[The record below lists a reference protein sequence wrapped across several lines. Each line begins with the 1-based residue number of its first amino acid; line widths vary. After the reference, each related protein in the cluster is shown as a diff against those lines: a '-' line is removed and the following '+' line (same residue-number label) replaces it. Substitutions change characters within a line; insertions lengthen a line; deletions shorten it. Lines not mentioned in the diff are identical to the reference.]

1 MRVGQK
7 VTLHLVDETV
17 ITGIV
22 ERITDEYVVVKD
34 NNVHYDVVMVYH
46 ANIKKI
52 IVPMERE
59 AKQIM
64 ENNDKVYLVY
74 TDLQGNH
81 ISKEQSLTDKLP
93 EDVEPGTLI
102 ISL

>member
-1 MRVGQK
+1 MEVGQK
-7 VTLHLVDETV
+7 VELVLVDETV

-59 AKQIM
+59 VKQIM